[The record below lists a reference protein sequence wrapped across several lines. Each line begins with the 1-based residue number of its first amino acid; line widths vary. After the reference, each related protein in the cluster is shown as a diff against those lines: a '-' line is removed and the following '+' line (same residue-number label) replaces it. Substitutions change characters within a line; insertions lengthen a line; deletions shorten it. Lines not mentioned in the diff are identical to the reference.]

1 MDVKLNNG
9 STGWIYWPE
18 QCDYCKGYIFSD
30 GKPCC
35 KELTKEFFNK
45 LRQIEHHSKGVYG
58 SLSFK
63 CDYFNLDDDKYN
75 NSRYNECNCMAS
87 S

>member
-35 KELTKEFFNK
+35 KELTKNSSINCFKSNITLKEFMD
-45 LRQIEHHSKGVYG
+45 L
-58 SLSFK
+58 
-63 CDYFNLDDDKYN
+63 
-75 NSRYNECNCMAS
+75 
-87 S
+87 